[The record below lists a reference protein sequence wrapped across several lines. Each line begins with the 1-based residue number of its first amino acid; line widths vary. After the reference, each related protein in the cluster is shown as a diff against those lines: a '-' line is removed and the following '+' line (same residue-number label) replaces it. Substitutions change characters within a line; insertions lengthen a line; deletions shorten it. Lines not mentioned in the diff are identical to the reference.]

1 MITLKGSPGLAGVSD
16 VGASVDRAVR
26 GGCLSPE
33 ELLRVAGVLKCARQ
47 AKAYADGDG
56 MENDLN
62 IFFAQITPNK
72 YLEERIFNSI
82 VSKDEIAD
90 AASPELCL
98 HPPQDPP
105 PERGHPRRDFKRS
118 SRLRPT
124 QNFCRSRS

>member
-1 MITLKGSPGLAGVSD
+1 MATAW
-16 VGASVDRAVR
+16 
-26 GGCLSPE
+26 
-33 ELLRVAGVLKCARQ
+33 
-47 AKAYADGDG
+47 
-56 MENDLN
+56 ENDLN

-90 AASPELCL
+90 EASPELSSI
-98 HPPQDPP
+98 
-105 PERGHPRRDFKRS
+105 RRKIRRQSVAIREGLQRS

>member
-47 AKAYADGDG
+47 AKAYADGEG

-62 IFFAQITPNK
+62 VFFAQITPNK
-72 YLEERIFNSI
+72 YLEERIFTSI
-82 VSKDEIAD
+82 VSKDELAD
-90 AASPELCL
+90 ARALPSARAC
-98 HPPQDPP
+98 
-105 PERGHPRRDFKRS
+105 RRSSHPRRM
-118 SRLRPT
+118 
-124 QNFCRSRS
+124 QNFCRSRL